1 MSTTSNSRTN
11 PVTGS
16 STTSMTSRDAT
27 APNTTTTSTTS
38 NTNTNTGYNNS
49 TSNIGSS
56 RYGSSD
62 VSATADPASVYDT
75 SGRAGNIDLTSG
87 RAGATRVALGSQ
99 DNIPPDS
106 NYGTATGYGYG
117 RAAPGVTG
125 SEYSS
130 TLGTGTGTGRGMG
143 SGMGTATGT
152 GTGIGANT
160 AYSSNVNQAPLD
172 AAVQTRPDGS
182 LNTDSIY
189 GSKSAAQTQMG
200 SGAFRPGMT
209 SGSNTYTSGDY
220 ADTADTAGAANTSA
234 PYRAVPT
241 TGPFMAAADGT
252 ATGTG
257 TMAAPGSGNIPTLGT
272 GHTMVATDMPSSQII
287 GGAGAIN
294 STTTTTAAG
303 RGGVGMAPGSA
314 GRVLMV
320 LSSATPAIYGASLMH
335 PSTLFSGQKR
345 KSGYFWDEVA
355 IPYQTFTDAGYSVDF
370 CSETG
375 SAAVDEMSLES
386 SRLLPQGK
394 SIWNDKRHPIHSQL
408 QSNILSAGQI
418 DPSRYNIVFFAGG
431 HAAAYDLPTATNV
444 QRVAASVYEQGGVIA
459 AVCHGTAVFKGLR
472 LSNGEFLA
480 RGRRLTGFSAKGE
493 EKMGMMDQLRS
504 DNVSTIPD
512 IVNAAGGQ
520 WQEHE
525 SDPMAEYVID
535 DGRIVTGMNPAS
547 AGPVANKAIQIDRA
561 NSNRNTGPDTGTSV
575 GAYQTQSGMPAP
587 HHHHQHHHNRAGFS
601 STGTGTGIDSG
612 YDKTTASASQTDLP
626 RDQNTYSNTSR
637 IA

>member
-1 MSTTSNSRTN
+1 MSTTSNTRTD

-16 STTSMTSRDAT
+16 STTSMTSKDAT
-27 APNTTTTSTTS
+27 APSTTTTSTTT

-49 TSNIGSS
+49 SNIGSS

-62 VSATADPASVYDT
+62 VSATDVTDPSGVYDT
-75 SGRAGNIDLTSG
+75 SGRAGNIDLMSG
-87 RAGATRVALGSQ
+87 RAGATRVAPGSQ
-99 DNIPPDS
+99 DNINNTNNYNNTGLPGDS
-106 NYGTATGYGYG
+106 TYGTTGYGYG
-117 RAAPGVTG
+117 RAAPGMTS

-130 TLGTGTGTGRGMG
+130 TMGTGAGIGTASTGRY
-143 SGMGTATGT
+143 GT
-152 GTGIGANT
+152 NT
-160 AYSSNVNQAPLD
+160 AYTSNVNQPPLD

-182 LNTDSIY
+182 LNTDSMY

-200 SGAFRPGMT
+200 TGAFRPGMT
-209 SGSNTYTSGDY
+209 SGTNTTTSGDY
-220 ADTADTAGAANTSA
+220 ADTADTGANVGA

-241 TGPFMAAADGT
+241 TGPFMTAADGT
-252 ATGTG
+252 GTVPGTGTG
-257 TMAAPGSGNIPTLGT
+257 LMAPGTANIPPLGT

-294 STTTTTAAG
+294 STTTTTVAG
-303 RGGVGMAPGSA
+303 TGVAMGSA

-335 PSTLFSGQKR
+335 PSTLFTGQKR

-355 IPYQTFTDAGYSVDF
+355 IPYQTFTDAGYAVDF

-375 SAAVDEMSLES
+375 SASVDEMSLDS
-386 SRLLPQGK
+386 NRLLPQGK

-408 QSNILSAGQI
+408 QSNILSSAQI

-480 RGRRLTGFSAKGE
+480 KGRRLTGFSAKGE
-493 EKMGMMDQLRS
+493 QKMGMMDQLRS

-512 IVNAAGGQ
+512 IVSGAGGQ

-547 AGPVANKAIQIDRA
+547 AGPVANKAIQIDKA
-561 NSNRNTGPDTGTSV
+561 NSNRHTGT
-575 GAYQTQSGMPAP
+575 GIGTGTTYQTGHHP
-587 HHHHQHHHNRAGFS
+587 HHHHHQQHHNRAGFS
-601 STGTGTGIDSG
+601 STTAGIDSG
-612 YDKTTASASQTDLP
+612 YDKTAASASQTDLP
-626 RDQNTYSNTSR
+626 RDQTTYSNTSR